1 MSLKQQLFATK
12 SLQVLLDE
20 MAGDHRLKRALGPV
34 TLTALGIGAVIGA
47 GIFVATGAAAKD
59 VAGPALMVSYVVA
72 GVTCIFAAL
81 CYAEFASM
89 APVAGS
95 AYTYAYTT
103 LGELLAWI
111 IGWDLV
117 LEYAV
122 GAATVAN
129 GWSGYFQSVL
139 VKLGIAV
146 PMVVSGAPHKY
157 DQGHLLPNVVA
168 DYPIKVVQKQLDEE
182 KPLRVDGSEKPAK
195 GNFWV
200 FVIKEHKDGADVERN
215 VVAGPVGD
223 PAIESKLKDG
233 SAPVE
238 VTQKV
243 METKEK
249 PVSWADGECK
259 PANGVY
265 WVFSAKEQ
273 REKTTVVAGE
283 VGAPAVEAQLQNP
296 QRALVNLPAILVVAL
311 VTVVLVKGISESAG
325 ANALMVA
332 IKVAA
337 VLFVIAVGAFYV
349 RRTNWTSN
357 FAPYG
362 WTGVGFF
369 GIPVL
374 GRTNAEG
381 DPIGVLAG
389 AAIIFFAYIG
399 FDSVSTHAE
408 EAKNPRRDVPI
419 GIIASLVVCTIL
431 YIGVVA
437 VLTGMVPFQQL
448 SKDAGVSDAF
458 KDAGLD
464 WAQFII
470 AVAGVAGITSVLLVM
485 MLSAP
490 RVFLAMARDGLVP
503 RGFFADVHPRFRTP
517 WKSTIAIGIFVAT
530 MTALLPIDALLHLT
544 NIGTLFAFVIVC
556 AAVLVMRRTNPEAP
570 RPFRCPLVPVV
581 PALGIAACLLLM
593 LSLPAANWWRLF
605 GWLALGLCIYFFYG
619 RHHSLL
625 GKELR
630 GEIGKHG
637 VSPAGMLK
645 GDAGGA

>member
-1 MSLKQQLFATK
+1 MRQNQLFARK
-12 SLQVLLDE
+12 SLKVLLED
-20 MAGDHRLKRALGPV
+20 MAGDNRLRRVLGPV

-59 VAGPALMVSYVVA
+59 VAGPALMVSYLVA

-103 LGELLAWI
+103 MGELFAWI

-139 VKLGIAV
+139 LKFGIVV
-146 PMVVSGAPHKY
+146 PMALSGAPHKY
-157 DQGHLLPNVVA
+157 DQGHFLPNVVA
-168 DYPIKVVQKQLDEE
+168 EYDKSLVTVQVPDEVGNL
-182 KPLRVDGSEKPAK
+182 KPLLGPEDKTAGVTQKVIDDKPEKNDTSLWADGTTKPAR
-195 GNFWV
+195 GTFWV
-200 FVIKEHKDGADVERN
+200 LNKKAKDKTVVIGA
-215 VVAGPVGD
+215 VGD
-223 PAIESKLKDG
+223 PAIEAKLH
-233 SAPVE
+233 
-238 VTQKV
+238 
-243 METKEK
+243 
-249 PVSWADGECK
+249 
-259 PANGVY
+259 NH
-265 WVFSAKEQ
+265 
-273 REKTTVVAGE
+273 
-283 VGAPAVEAQLQNP
+283 
-296 QRALVNLPAILVVAL
+296 QRALFNLPAVLVVAL
-311 VTVVLVKGISESAG
+311 VTVILVKGIQESAG
-325 ANALMVA
+325 INALMVA
-332 IKVAA
+332 IKVLA
-337 VLFVIAVGAFYV
+337 VLFVILVGAFYV
-349 RRTNWTSN
+349 NPENWTRD

-362 WTGVGFF
+362 WTGVSFF

-374 GRTNAEG
+374 GRSNAAGE
-381 DPIGVLAG
+381 PVGVLAG

-408 EAKNPRRDVPI
+408 EAKNPQRDVPI
-419 GIIASLVVCTIL
+419 GIIASLLVCTVL
-431 YIGVVA
+431 YVGVVA
-437 VLTGMVPFQQL
+437 VLTGMVPYVDL

-458 KDAGLD
+458 KRVGLG
-464 WAQFII
+464 WAEFLI
-470 AVAGVAGITSVLLVM
+470 ALAGVAGITSVLLVM

-503 RGFFADVHPRFRTP
+503 HKFFADVHPVFRTP
-517 WKSTIAIGIFVAT
+517 WKSTIAIGIFVAS

-556 AAVLVMRRTNPEAP
+556 GAVLIMRKTNPEAE

-581 PALGIAACLLLM
+581 PILGIGACLVLM

-605 GWLALGLCIYFFYG
+605 AWLALGLVIYFAYG
-619 RHHSLL
+619 KHHSIL

-630 GEIGKHG
+630 GEITHG
-637 VSPAGMLK
+637 LTPPSNLR
-645 GDAGGA
+645 GDPQV